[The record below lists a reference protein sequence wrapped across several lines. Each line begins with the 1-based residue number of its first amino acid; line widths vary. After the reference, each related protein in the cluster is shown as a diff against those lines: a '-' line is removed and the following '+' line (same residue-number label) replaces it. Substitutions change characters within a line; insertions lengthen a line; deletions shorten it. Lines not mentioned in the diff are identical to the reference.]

1 MIIVYLQNARQIF
14 AEQTDPVIGCHRLPS
29 VSRDHIHTAKKKDDV
44 FSAGQLRM
52 PPCDLAAI

>member
-29 VSRDHIHTAKKKDDV
+29 VSRDHIHTAKKKTT
-44 FSAGQLRM
+44 SSLQAN
-52 PPCDLAAI
+52 